1 MPNGKRRHRIL
12 GYSSD
17 YARWEYL
24 VCKQIMKKTRV
35 EINNETGRWRF
46 LDLELGVYSSE
57 EWDTRDRAFKMSDK
71 YQKKHGLKK
80 YERT

>member
-1 MPNGKRRHRIL
+1 
-12 GYSSD
+12 
-17 YARWEYL
+17 
-24 VCKQIMKKTRV
+24 MKKTRV

-57 EWDTRDRAFKMSDK
+57 EWDTRDKAFKMSDK

-80 YERT
+80 YERA